1 MTWFENW
8 NVRTKLVAAFT
19 VVAAIAA
26 VVGWI
31 GMHSAG
37 TMGDHAE
44 TLYRFRAV
52 PIRDLGYA
60 NAALLI
66 TRTEVR
72 NILLSDDPG
81 ERRRLADIITEES
94 AKCEKYL
101 EAFTKSRLNAEEK
114 ESYAIFRKQW
124 DDYKR
129 LRGYA
134 IELALDSKRA
144 EAIAVLDGDAR
155 TSQTAARQAL
165 RKLIDTNA
173 KLMDEEMAAIKAE
186 DDALQTRLISIIV
199 VAVALAIG
207 LGFLISG
214 AMSRA
219 LGKAVEVMDA
229 VAAGDFT
236 GKLDND
242 SRDEIGRMA
251 RAMNAAV
258 DRMRQALLE
267 MRTGAGEVSS
277 AAEQLAAASEQMA
290 SGAQEQASSLEET
303 SASLE
308 ELTATVKNNADSARQ
323 ANQLAAGSRDA
334 AERGGAVVSSAVG
347 AMGEINAS
355 SRKIADIITTI
366 DEIAFQ
372 TNLLALNAAVEAA
385 RAGEQGRGFAV
396 VAAEVRNLAQR
407 SATAAREIKALIQ
420 DSVGKVNTGSEM
432 VTRSGQTLEEIVSS
446 VKRVTDIVSEIAAAS
461 AEQAVGIDQVSKA
474 MAEMDKVT
482 QSNSAHTEELSST
495 AQSLNEQATRMQE
508 MVARFRLGN
517 ERARDF
523 GESRKPAKYAKR
535 AAPSVAVE
543 PGRRAVKA
551 LPERGMTEDLAAL
564 SAAGSSSDAGFE
576 EY

>member
-81 ERRRLADIITEES
+81 ERRRLAAVITEES

-101 EAFTKSRLNAEEK
+101 EAFTKSRLSAEEK
-114 ESYAIFRKQW
+114 ETYAIFRKQW

-173 KLMDEEMAAIKAE
+173 KLMDDDIAAIKAE
-186 DDALQTRLISIIV
+186 NDALQTRLISIIV

-214 AMSRA
+214 TLSRA
-219 LGKAVEVMDA
+219 LGRAVEVMDA

-236 GKLDND
+236 RKLENR
-242 SRDEIGRMA
+242 SKDEIGRMS
-251 RAMNAAV
+251 RAVNSAI
-258 DRMRQALLE
+258 DRIRQALLE

-407 SATAAREIKALIQ
+407 SAIAAKEIKALIQ

-432 VTRSGQTLEEIVSS
+432 VTRSGNTLEEIVSS

-461 AEQAVGIDQVSKA
+461 AEQAVGIEQVTRA
-474 MAEMDKVT
+474 MTEMDKVT
-482 QSNSAHTEELSST
+482 QANSAHTEELSST
-495 AQSLNEQATRMQE
+495 AQTLSQQATRMQE
-508 MVARFRLGN
+508 LVARFRLGE
-517 ERARDF
+517 ERAQDLGQPR
-523 GESRKPAKYAKR
+523 KR
-535 AAPSVAVE
+535 ARRTAPAPSPVPA
-543 PGRRAVKA
+543 PAPRQAPA
-551 LPERGMTEDLAAL
+551 LLESGMTEDLAAL
-564 SAAGSSSDAGFE
+564 GAAGPSSDSGFE

>member
-8 NVRTKLVAAFT
+8 NVRTKLVVAFT

-44 TLYRFRAV
+44 TLYRSRAV

-60 NAALLI
+60 NASLLI

-72 NILLSDDPG
+72 NILLTDDPA
-81 ERRRLADIITEES
+81 ERRRLVDVITEET

-101 EAFTKSRLNAEEK
+101 EAFHKAHLTAGEK
-114 ESYAIFRKQW
+114 ETYATFRKEW
-124 DDYKR
+124 DDYKK

-134 IELALDSKRA
+134 IELALGGQKA
-144 EAIAVLDGDAR
+144 EAKALLDGDAR
-155 TSQTAARQAL
+155 KSQNAARQAL

-173 KLMDEEMAAIKAE
+173 KLMDDDMTAIQAE
-186 DDALQTRLISIIV
+186 NDALQTRLISIMV

-214 AMSRA
+214 KISRA

-242 SRDEIGRMA
+242 SKDEIGRMS
-251 RAMNAAV
+251 RAVNSAV

-267 MRTGAGEVSS
+267 MRTRAGEVSS
-277 AAEQLAAASEQMA
+277 AAEQLASASEQMA

-308 ELTATVKNNADSARQ
+308 ELTATVKNNADSAKQ
-323 ANQLAAGSRDA
+323 ANQLAAGSRDS
-334 AERGGAVVSSAVG
+334 AERGGNVVSSAVG

-407 SATAAREIKALIQ
+407 SATAAKEIKALIQ
-420 DSVGKVNTGSEM
+420 DSVGKVNAGSEM
-432 VTRSGQTLEEIVSS
+432 VTRSGATLEEIVSS

-461 AEQAVGIDQVSKA
+461 AEQSVGIEQVSKA

-495 AQSLNEQATRMQE
+495 AQALNEQATRMRE
-508 MVARFRLGN
+508 LVARFRLGD
-517 ERARDF
+517 ERGKDLGRP
-523 GESRKPAKYAKR
+523 RKSAKR
-535 AAPSVAVE
+535 AAAPAPPPV
-543 PGRRAVKA
+543 
-551 LPERGMTEDLAAL
+551 
-564 SAAGSSSDAGFE
+564 
-576 EY
+576 